1 MKDSKEKLT
10 IHKKWA
16 YKILFL
22 LMIISI
28 IIIGNSYNKRVQ
40 EENLLSQKLESL
52 HNDFDKV
59 KILSMNEDEESL
71 YNDLISKFENSLS
84 ERKIE
89 ESQTIYDE
97 ILKLKNL

>member
-28 IIIGNSYNKRVQ
+28 IIMGNSYNKRVQ

-89 ESQTIYDE
+89 E
-97 ILKLKNL
+97 